1 MRDQYTINSV
11 LGFDLKSNVL
21 VEENGTTKVLS
32 GGIKSTYRPD
42 NIEGRVQIGVKCC
55 NFKWFTTFNHDL
67 FNKLLDYRQRND

>member
-1 MRDQYTINSV
+1 MRDPYTINSV

-32 GGIKSTYRPD
+32 GGIKSTFVPD
-42 NIEGRVQIGVKCC
+42 NTEGRVQIGVKCC
-55 NFKWFTTFNHDL
+55 NFKWITTFNHDL